1 MASPAAAD
9 PIRDAQWHLGF
20 LNVAEAHR
28 HSEGA
33 GVIVGV
39 IDTGVDAA
47 HPDLAGS
54 VLPGRDFTTEATD
67 DAWAD
72 FDGHGTAMAGLIA
85 AHGRALGIAPRAT
98 ILPVRDTVYELGATS
113 ADKGITW
120 AVEHGA
126 TVLCLAFGQDDIN
139 VLRRSVELALASDV
153 VVVAGVGNEPQIPG
167 YIYPAAYP
175 GVIGAAGVDKS
186 GDHADV
192 SVVGPHA
199 ALSAPAVDITST
211 DTRIGDGTGYRRGTG
226 TSDATAIIAG
236 AAALVRAKFP
246 ELSAAE
252 VVHRLTAT
260 ADDRGPPG
268 RDDQYG
274 YGIVNLVKALTAE
287 VPPLQPSPTASANGG
302 GTAAPPPAGRG
313 GIPARTVVVIGALT
327 LAALIAAASV
337 VAVRSRRP

>member
-1 MASPAAAD
+1 VD
-9 PIRDAQWHLGF
+9 RNGNH
-20 LNVAEAHR
+20 AE
-28 HSEGA
+28 
-33 GVIVGV
+33 
-39 IDTGVDAA
+39 
-47 HPDLAGS
+47 
-54 VLPGRDFTTEATD
+54 
-67 DAWAD
+67 
-72 FDGHGTAMAGLIA
+72 
-85 AHGRALGIAPRAT
+85 
-98 ILPVRDTVYELGATS
+98 
-113 ADKGITW
+113 
-120 AVEHGA
+120 
-126 TVLCLAFGQDDIN
+126 
-139 VLRRSVELALASDV
+139 
-153 VVVAGVGNEPQIPG
+153 
-167 YIYPAAYP
+167 
-175 GVIGAAGVDKS
+175 
-186 GDHADV
+186 V
-192 SVVGPHA
+192 SVVGAHA
-199 ALSAPAVDITST
+199 VLAAPAVEIAST
-211 DTRIGDGTGYRRGTG
+211 DTRLGGNTGYRIGTG

-337 VAVRSRRP
+337 VAVRSRRQ